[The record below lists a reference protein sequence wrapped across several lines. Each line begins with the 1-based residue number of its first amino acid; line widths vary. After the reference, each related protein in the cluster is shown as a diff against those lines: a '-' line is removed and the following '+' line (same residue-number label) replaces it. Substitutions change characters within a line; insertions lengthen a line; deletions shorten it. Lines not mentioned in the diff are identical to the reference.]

1 MAVMKLSISRKILKD
16 TWIRLYSIQHY
27 LPSRLNCHLCAS
39 SPVYSVHFGPIC
51 TPLESTASSS
61 GFFPPTKSGLS
72 CANFACLS
80 SKVCSVKQSKQSKFD
95 TWCISNLDHPQNHV
109 FFVQIMYQPGHVF
122 LKQGRIMLLKVWL
135 NWGASGS
142 KEVCL
147 CSPPSSVSRI
157 MNSTF
162 FKFLKLFWL
171 QTAWNFT
178 QFERNFRKLGW
189 EAPTI
194 GALRGQSRVHFL
206 CVARWMFTFSHPAR
220 RHSI

>member
-1 MAVMKLSISRKILKD
+1 MRLLISRNILKH
-16 TWIRLYSIQHY
+16 TWIGLYSPST
-27 LPSRLNCHLCAS
+27 LPAIKVGLSPLCHCAS
-39 SPVYSVHFGPIC
+39 YPVYSVHFGPIC
-51 TPLESTASSS
+51 TPLESTTSSS

-80 SKVCSVKQSKQSKFD
+80 SKVCSIKQSKQSKFD
-95 TWCISNLDHPQNHV
+95 TWCISNLNHPQNHV

-147 CSPPSSVSRI
+147 CSQPSSVSRI

-162 FKFLKLFWL
+162 FKF
-171 QTAWNFT
+171 
-178 QFERNFRKLGW
+178 
-189 EAPTI
+189 
-194 GALRGQSRVHFL
+194 
-206 CVARWMFTFSHPAR
+206 
-220 RHSI
+220 